1 MTQET
6 QQRILR
12 IQEVSHL
19 VGLSRA
25 SLYRLMRL
33 GLFPK
38 SIKLGLSAV
47 GWDSNDLVRWISSRK
62 PNPSSMH

>member
-1 MTQET
+1 MNQITT
-6 QQRILR
+6 PRILR

-47 GWDSNDLVRWISSRK
+47 GWDSADLEKWISSRK
-62 PNPSSMH
+62 PNQTMH